1 MQRLT
6 CNQTALPIK
15 SFTQE
20 QLDTLYERT
29 EKEMRTIGSEFDSFA
44 VRGRVPTGGLKP
56 RV

>member
-15 SFTQE
+15 GFTQE